1 MIIIQNRKKY
11 QFKEKYTFDDF
22 MNLVENDG
30 IKFNFKNVIVIEKFK
45 EIYQKMCE
53 NDGKITKLNFRTII
67 YNLYGIKNRNP
78 YAKESLL
85 ERGFNESEI
94 NCFYK
99 KVGAKHSNAIKNKL
113 IECSNNNIYHYGK
126 YTFKYSIIPKCKI
139 CGSNLYMRL
148 CNNGDRRILYCENK
162 ECKSNEK
169 NPKYSYIAFL
179 PDDLIESIKKERRE
193 KNHLCI
199 EYWLKKGLSE
209 NDAKDEISKIQSK
222 NGKLVAGKNK
232 IVDKQFVINK
242 YGKDYAKNFFNKR
255 SRFCVEYWLDKGFT
269 ESESKE
275 KISKIQSEIS
285 QKYYSTISKE
295 ELKKKNC
302 KCKEYWINKGFSE
315 DDAKCFI
322 SQSQKTFSKE
332 KCIKKYGLKRGTE
345 IWKKRQEKWQE
356 SLSKSKF
363 NQGFYSKVSQEL
375 FKEIENNYNE
385 DDRDYLFYATKNKEF
400 TLKNE
405 KGFYYKYDFC
415 DLKRRK
421 FIEFNGDI
429 YHGNPLLYE
438 ETDKPNPYHKDKTCK
453 ELWEQDENKKF
464 KANENGF
471 EEFVV
476 WEKDYRNNPEETIN
490 KCLKFLLDE

>member
-94 NCFYK
+94 NYFYK

-126 YTFKYSIIPKCKI
+126 YTFKSSIIPKCKI

-179 PDDLIESIKKERRE
+179 PDDLIESIKKERRK

-242 YGKDYAKNFFNKR
+242 YGKDYAKHFFNKR

-295 ELKKKNC
+295 ELKKK
-302 KCKEYWINKGFSE
+302 K
-315 DDAKCFI
+315 
-322 SQSQKTFSKE
+322 
-332 KCIKKYGLKRGTE
+332 L
-345 IWKKRQEKWQE
+345 
-356 SLSKSKF
+356 
-363 NQGFYSKVSQEL
+363 
-375 FKEIENNYNE
+375 
-385 DDRDYLFYATKNKEF
+385 
-400 TLKNE
+400 
-405 KGFYYKYDFC
+405 
-415 DLKRRK
+415 
-421 FIEFNGDI
+421 
-429 YHGNPLLYE
+429 
-438 ETDKPNPYHKDKTCK
+438 
-453 ELWEQDENKKF
+453 
-464 KANENGF
+464 
-471 EEFVV
+471 
-476 WEKDYRNNPEETIN
+476 
-490 KCLKFLLDE
+490 